1 MHPFLLRWSLLIT
14 YIILLLMS
22 IYLLLLLP
30 WTIRVWRVLGGL
42 TTLILRRE
50 GWVMSSTQ
58 LEDGTHYWSR
68 LMLTKL
74 ASLMWVL
81 GQLFSEWHVFP
92 QTSHVICVSKDLRGC
107 TSFAG
112 ASSSMFSRRSIIIT
126 KHNVAL
132 KLMNPLGTCVCPLF
146 FPPLIDCHLSNQG
159 LSSSDAQG

>member
-58 LEDGTHYWSR
+58 LEDGTHY
-68 LMLTKL
+68 
-74 ASLMWVL
+74 
-81 GQLFSEWHVFP
+81 
-92 QTSHVICVSKDLRGC
+92 
-107 TSFAG
+107 
-112 ASSSMFSRRSIIIT
+112 
-126 KHNVAL
+126 
-132 KLMNPLGTCVCPLF
+132 
-146 FPPLIDCHLSNQG
+146 
-159 LSSSDAQG
+159 